1 MKENYPYLYDGYGLA
16 DYIVRSLRDLD
27 NSDWHGD
34 AIDFLNCA
42 DVGELLSII
51 CKWNKFCVLNNII
64 DGALYLYIDWY
75 ADKVDPLEFVEE
87 NISFIEDR
95 GIKAGLRIYNSEYNV
110 DSEVELDELYKDLIL
125 KMNNIIHESCFVL
138 LFSDRDF
145 LYRLQILISGIVS
158 SLKIS
163 DYPDYLKCDG
173 VIKRPSTKFPEWL
186 KRAVFYRD
194 KGRCQICGIDLS
206 NTYIYKNKNYDHM
219 IPLQSSGSNDPT
231 NIQLACESC
240 NKGKQD
246 KLIVKKVPTQRYW

>member
-51 CKWNKFCVLNNII
+51 CKWDKFCVLNNII

-95 GIKAGLRIYNSEYNV
+95 GIKAG
-110 DSEVELDELYKDLIL
+110 
-125 KMNNIIHESCFVL
+125 
-138 LFSDRDF
+138 
-145 LYRLQILISGIVS
+145 
-158 SLKIS
+158 
-163 DYPDYLKCDG
+163 
-173 VIKRPSTKFPEWL
+173 
-186 KRAVFYRD
+186 
-194 KGRCQICGIDLS
+194 
-206 NTYIYKNKNYDHM
+206 
-219 IPLQSSGSNDPT
+219 
-231 NIQLACESC
+231 
-240 NKGKQD
+240 
-246 KLIVKKVPTQRYW
+246 